1 MTDHVL
7 VPIDASPLSE
17 RAVEFALE
25 EYAGDAT
32 ITVLHVLDFVEAG
45 YGAPMEAS
53 LPGYWEN
60 WYESEVE
67 NAQQLFEEAQATAD
81 EYGVTLETETTMGR
95 PARSIVEF
103 ADTKTVDHVV
113 MGSHGRSGVSRIL
126 LGSVAETVLRRAHCP
141 VTIVR

>member
-1 MTDHVL
+1 MTDRVL
-7 VPIDASPLSE
+7 VPLDDSPLSD
-17 RAVEFALE
+17 RALEFALD
-25 EYAGDAT
+25 EYADDAT

-45 YGAPMEAS
+45 YGAPMEGM
-53 LPGYWEN
+53 LPGYWED
-60 WYESEVE
+60 WYEREEE
-67 NAQQLFEEAQATAD
+67 NAEQLFEEAQATAD
-81 EYGVTLETETTMGR
+81 EYGVALETETTMGK

-103 ADTKTVDHVV
+103 ADTEGLDHIV

>member
-7 VPIDASPLSE
+7 VPLDASPLSE
-17 RAVEFALE
+17 RALEFALE
-25 EYAGDAT
+25 EYGDAAT

-53 LPGYWEN
+53 LPGYWED
-60 WYESEVE
+60 WYESEE
-67 NAQQLFEEAQATAD
+67 ANAEQLFEDARASAD
-81 EYGVTLETETTMGR
+81 EYGVTLETETTLGK

-103 ADTKTVDHVV
+103 ADTEPIDHVV

-141 VTIVR
+141 VTIIR

>member
-1 MTDHVL
+1 MTNHVL

>member
-7 VPIDASPLSE
+7 VPVDASPLSE
-17 RAVEFALE
+17 RAVQFALE
-25 EYAGDAT
+25 EYGPEAT

-53 LPGYWEN
+53 LPGYWED
-60 WYESEVE
+60 WYDSEK
-67 NAQQLFEEAQATAD
+67 ATAEELLAEIQRTAD
-81 EYGVTLETETTMGR
+81 DYDVTLETETTIGR

-103 ADTKTVDHVV
+103 ADAEGVDHIV

>member
-1 MTDHVL
+1 MTNHVL

-103 ADTKTVDHVV
+103 ADTETVDHVV

>member
-25 EYAGDAT
+25 EYADEAT

-53 LPGYWEN
+53 LPGYWED
-60 WYESEVE
+60 WYESEEE
-67 NAQQLFEEAQATAD
+67 NAERLFEEAQATAD
-81 EYGVTLETETTMGR
+81 EYGVTLETETVMGR

-103 ADTKTVDHVV
+103 ADTETVDHVV